1 MWVEIKLQFG
11 SVSNTLREA
20 HLCTLQTLWSWP
32 AGWLGKPG
40 QIWPACDHALSC
52 LQMDCFHALQPMV
65 ILITCND
72 FVLELVL
79 QVLDRGERIELL
91 VDKTDHLQQESFVF
105 RREARQLKNKLWWKN
120 LRLWLIIAGVAI
132 LLLYIA
138 IAVICSSTFH
148 CSK

>member
-1 MWVEIKLQFG
+1 MSDWDDLVFY
-11 SVSNTLREA
+11 
-20 HLCTLQTLWSWP
+20 
-32 AGWLGKPG
+32 
-40 QIWPACDHALSC
+40 
-52 LQMDCFHALQPMV
+52 
-65 ILITCND
+65 
-72 FVLELVL
+72 LVL

-138 IAVICSSTFH
+138 IAVICSPTFH

>member
-1 MWVEIKLQFG
+1 M
-11 SVSNTLREA
+11 
-20 HLCTLQTLWSWP
+20 
-32 AGWLGKPG
+32 
-40 QIWPACDHALSC
+40 
-52 LQMDCFHALQPMV
+52 
-65 ILITCND
+65 
-72 FVLELVL
+72 

-132 LLLYIA
+132 FLLYIA
-138 IAVICSSTFH
+138 IAVICSPTFH